1 MLPSAFM
8 LVDIDKRFF
17 MKTLQLGTSWFLEEA
32 GGLARV
38 YYGCVNYLPKVGV
51 EVNGLVA
58 GSDRI
63 FQSSGGK
70 VQTFAATN
78 SSTWQRSLGVRKA
91 FNQAIANS
99 EFDLIASHFAL
110 YTLPLLDRLG
120 DRPLVMHFHGP
131 WALESQAEGAGR
143 LSTWGKWAV
152 EKLVYRRANGFI
164 VLSESFRQVLH
175 KTYNVPLEKI
185 FIVGGGI
192 DTADF
197 NLNLTIAQARAKLG
211 WQQDRR
217 IILCVRR
224 LVQRMG
230 LENLIASIA
239 LVRKQHPD
247 VLLLIAGKGAIA
259 ENLRSQIQELQLE
272 DHVQLLGFVPDQDLA
287 IAYRAAELSIV
298 PTISLEGFG
307 LIVIESLAAGTPV
320 LGTPIG
326 GIPEILRPF
335 SSDLVLAGSTTNHL
349 AQGISE
355 ALSGQRKMPSA
366 EACQTYIKQNY
377 DWQVIATQMKSVY
390 EQIIR

>member
-1 MLPSAFM
+1 
-8 LVDIDKRFF
+8 

-63 FQSSGGK
+63 FQSSSGK
-70 VQTFAATN
+70 VQTFASSS

-99 EFDLIASHFAL
+99 EFDLVASHFAL

-120 DRPLVMHFHGP
+120 KLPLVMHFHGP

-152 EKLVYRRANGFI
+152 EKLVYQRVNGFI

-175 KTYNVPLEKI
+175 KTYKVPLEKI

-192 DTADF
+192 DTAEF
-197 NLNLTIAQARAKLG
+197 NLDLTIAQARAKLG

-230 LENLIASIA
+230 LENLIAAIA
-239 LVRKQHPD
+239 LVRQQHPD
-247 VLLLIAGKGAIA
+247 VLLLIAGKGAIS

-287 IAYRAAELSIV
+287 IAYRASELSIV

-326 GIPEILRPF
+326 GIPEVLRPF
-335 SSDLVLAGSTTNHL
+335 SADLVLEGSTTKQL
-349 AQGISE
+349 AQGMIE
-355 ALSGQRKMPSA
+355 ALSGQRKIPTA
-366 EACQTYIKQNY
+366 EACQAYVKQNY

-390 EQIIR
+390 EQMLR

>member
-1 MLPSAFM
+1 
-8 LVDIDKRFF
+8 

-70 VQTFAATN
+70 VQTFASSS

-99 EFDLIASHFAL
+99 EFDLVASHFAL

-120 DRPLVMHFHGP
+120 KLPLVMHFHGP

-152 EKLVYRRANGFI
+152 EKLVYQRVNGFI

-175 KTYNVPLEKI
+175 KTYKVPLEKI

-192 DTADF
+192 DTAEFD
-197 NLNLTIAQARAKLG
+197 LDLTIAQARAKLC

-259 ENLRSQIQELQLE
+259 EALRSQIQELQLE

-287 IAYRAAELSIV
+287 IAYRASELSIV

-326 GIPEILRPF
+326 GIPEILQPF
-335 SSDLVLAGSTTNHL
+335 SADLVLEGSTTNQL

-366 EACQTYIKQNY
+366 EACQTYVKQNY

-390 EQIIR
+390 EKVISQSHRGKGV

>member
-1 MLPSAFM
+1 
-8 LVDIDKRFF
+8 

-58 GSDRI
+58 GSDRV

-70 VQTFAATN
+70 VKTFASVK
-78 SSTWQRSLGVRKA
+78 SSTWQRSLGMRKA
-91 FNQAIANS
+91 FNHTIANS
-99 EFDLIASHFAL
+99 EFDLVASHFAL
-110 YTLPLLDRLG
+110 YTLPVLDRLG
-120 DRPLVMHFHGP
+120 KVPLVMHFHGP

-143 LSTWGKWAV
+143 LSTWGKWVV

-164 VLSESFRQVLH
+164 VLSEAFRQTLH

-192 DTADF
+192 DTAEFD
-197 NLNLTIAQARAKLG
+197 LDLTIAKAREKLG
-211 WQQDRR
+211 WQKDRR

-259 ENLRSQIQELQLE
+259 EVLRSQIQELHLE
-272 DHVQLLGFVPDQDLA
+272 NHVQLLGFVPDQDLA

-298 PTISLEGFG
+298 PTVSLEGFG

-326 GIPEILRPF
+326 GIPEILMPF
-335 SSDLVLAGSTTNHL
+335 SPELVLQGNTTDLL
-349 AQGISE
+349 AQGMIE
-355 ALSGQRKMPSA
+355 ALSGQRHIPNA
-366 EACQTYIKQNY
+366 RACQTYVKQNY

-390 EQIIR
+390 EQVIRQ

>member
-1 MLPSAFM
+1 
-8 LVDIDKRFF
+8 

-58 GSDRI
+58 GSDRVS
-63 FQSSGGK
+63 QSSGGK
-70 VQTFAATN
+70 VQTFASVK
-78 SSTWQRSLGVRKA
+78 SSTWQRSLGMRKA
-91 FNQAIANS
+91 FNQTIANS
-99 EFDLIASHFAL
+99 GFDLVASHFAL
-110 YTLPLLDRLG
+110 YTLPILDRLG
-120 DRPLVMHFHGP
+120 KVPLVMHFHGP

-143 LSTWGKWAV
+143 LSTWGKWVV

-164 VLSESFRQVLH
+164 VLSEAFRQTLH

-192 DTADF
+192 VTAEFD
-197 NLNLTIAQARAKLG
+197 LDLTVAKAREKLG
-211 WQQDRR
+211 WQKDRR

-224 LVQRMG
+224 MVQRMG
-230 LENLIASIA
+230 LENLIAAIA

-259 ENLRSQIQELQLE
+259 GALRSQIQELHLE
-272 DHVQLLGFVPDQDLA
+272 NHVQLLGFVPDQDLA

-326 GIPEILRPF
+326 GIPEILQPF
-335 SSDLVLAGSTTNHL
+335 SPELVLQGNTTDLL
-349 AQGISE
+349 AQGMIE
-355 ALSGQRKMPSA
+355 ALSGQRHIPSA
-366 EACQTYIKQNY
+366 RDCQTYVKQNY

-390 EQIIR
+390 EQVIQQ